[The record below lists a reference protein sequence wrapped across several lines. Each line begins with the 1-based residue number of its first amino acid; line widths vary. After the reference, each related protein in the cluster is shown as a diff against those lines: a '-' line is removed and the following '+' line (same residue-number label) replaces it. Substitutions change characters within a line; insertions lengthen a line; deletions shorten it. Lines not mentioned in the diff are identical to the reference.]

1 MSDTHIP
8 EAVDHL
14 WPQVYEAFDGVDC
27 IFHGGDI
34 HEFWVLDT
42 LEKIAP
48 VYAARGNGE
57 DGSGGRPVQPEDAR
71 VREAWSFEMENLTIG
86 LTHYIPTEER
96 PPYLTVARWVERY
109 FPDKRPN
116 VIVYGDTHTE
126 AIEVVD
132 GILCVN
138 PGITDLPAQLRHP
151 VRHDR
156 FSRSRR
162 RPGQRLRLA
171 HHRCRNRALRLGGHS
186 ALAAA
191 LIPRS
196 AAAGSVVRALSS
208 ARGAWRGAPHSI
220 LWRHGSA
227 YARE

>member
-14 WPQVYEAFDGVDC
+14 WPQVYEAFEGVDC

-57 DGSGGRPVQPEDAR
+57 DGSGGRPVQPEDPR

-86 LTHYIPTEER
+86 LTHYIPTEQR
-96 PPYLTVARWVERY
+96 PPHMTIEKWVERY
-109 FPDKRPN
+109 FPDNRPH

-138 PGITDLPAQLRHP
+138 PGSPTYPHNYDTQYGTIGFLDLDDGKADASVWLITAAGIEPFDWEAVPP
-151 VRHDR
+151 W
-156 FSRSRR
+156 RR
-162 RPGQRLRLA
+162 R
-171 HHRCRNRALRLGGHS
+171 
-186 ALAAA
+186 
-191 LIPRS
+191 
-196 AAAGSVVRALSS
+196 
-208 ARGAWRGAPHSI
+208 
-220 LWRHGSA
+220 
-227 YARE
+227 